1 MHLWIPYQRGKFNW
15 RNLVR
20 FAATGLVLGFLRMV
34 RLVGNVI
41 YWCWVGFHFIS
52 DHFVVGW
59 NDFDFPILAKK
70 SGKSYARIPKLEVQD
85 EQHCHCCTR
94 QATHP
99 CSVSEGS
106 RTHACIPTSVSRMSQ
121 QTSPVGRWSRP
132 EPVLPFGGQQTYRKI
147 EPRCY

>member
-15 RNLVR
+15 RNLVG

-106 RTHACIPTSVSRMSQ
+106 RTHASPPVWAEWANIPSGKMEPAWACSTIRRTTNISQ
-121 QTSPVGRWSRP
+121 NWAK
-132 EPVLPFGGQQTYRKI
+132 VLLR
-147 EPRCY
+147 